1 MSRYG
6 EKKNLEVTIL
16 SGDRDTFQLAS
27 DNITIRI
34 PRTKQ
39 GKTEVDDYD
48 RQKVL
53 EEYGVEPKSLIEVKG
68 SQKVSLIAVNQS
80 DGNDKALN
88 DLLNLF
94 DIDIHSILED
104 NIGQ

>member
-1 MSRYG
+1 MDI
-6 EKKNLEVTIL
+6 EL
-16 SGDRDTFQLAS
+16 S
-27 DNITIRI
+27 
-34 PRTKQ
+34 
-39 GKTEVDDYD
+39 
-48 RQKVL
+48 KVYAL
-53 EEYGVEPKSLIEVKG
+53 KHNVKVMKVRPVSKSLIEVKG